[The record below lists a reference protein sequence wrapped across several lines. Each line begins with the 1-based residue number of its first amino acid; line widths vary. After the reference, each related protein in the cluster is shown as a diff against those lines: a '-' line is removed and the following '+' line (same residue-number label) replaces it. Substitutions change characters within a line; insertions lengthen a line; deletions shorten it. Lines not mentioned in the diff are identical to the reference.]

1 MSLFRLVRPVAIAI
15 GLGACAG
22 QPAPHPFAA
31 FRTYAPASVAVA
43 QFPTISGGSES
54 YQDHSGVSVALG
66 SAPAMNDTGS
76 ERIPD
81 YPAGPEP
88 QIVQGRSEVLM
99 PNGGE
104 TIVQSTNSLP

>member
-1 MSLFRLVRPVAIAI
+1 MFVVRFVLPMAVAA
-15 GLGACAG
+15 GVGACAV

-31 FRTYAPASVAVA
+31 FRTYAPASVAIA
-43 QFPTISGGSES
+43 QFPRNGGGGES
-54 YQDHSGVSVALG
+54 YQDHSGVSVAMG
-66 SAPAMNDTGS
+66 SAPAIDDTGS

-81 YPAGPEP
+81 YPAGAEP
-88 QIVQGRSEVLM
+88 QIVQGRSQVLM